1 MEITLVKLIRG
12 ILSIISLILV
22 IVLFIFTYSV
32 LLYSG
37 TGEFSLKI
45 GNICWNMNENYYSGL
60 ITIVVSIVAIALP
73 LSISVITQSK
83 DDQFN
88 SKEMAD
94 SFYSERRYKAVKN
107 SIFLLIIL
115 LGLSYFNSVSPFLV
129 IPTTLAT
136 IIVLYHFYK
145 FMDLVEGYVSDFHQ
159 MVITREHRDWDGIY

>member
-1 MEITLVKLIRG
+1 MEIVLLKLIRI
-12 ILSIISLILV
+12 ILTLLSLILV
-22 IVLFIFTYSV
+22 VVLFIFTYT
-32 LLYSG
+32 LILYSG
-37 TGEFSLKI
+37 TGDFALTIGDFS
-45 GNICWNMNENYYSGL
+45 WDMNENYYSGL

-94 SFYSERRYKAVKN
+94 SFYNERRYKAVKN
-107 SIFLLIIL
+107 SVFLLMIL
-115 LGLSYFNSVSPFLV
+115 LGLSYFNSVSAFLV

-145 FMDLVEGYVSDFHQ
+145 FMDLVEGYVADFSQ